1 MNKINGDDKQII
13 NISPQSI
20 VAVADT
26 TFFTRSYGVTV
37 FRDPKLKR
45 NLIWKEVYSETP
57 GQYWQL
63 RNKLELKGIILKAI
77 VLDGKRGVRQ
87 VFSDIPVQMCQF
99 HQVAIVIR
107 YLTRRPQLEASKELK
122 KIVLLLTS
130 CTEQEFKD
138 LLDVWFNK
146 WKDFLKERTTNP
158 FTGKW
163 YYTHKRLRSAY
174 RSLKT
179 NLPYLFTYQKYPEL
193 NIPNTCNSIDGSF
206 TTLKNL
212 LRIHRGMNRKNRY
225 KMICQILGK

>member
-1 MNKINGDDKQII
+1 MNEINGDDKQII

-26 TFFTRSYGVTV
+26 TFFTRSYGVTI
-37 FRDPKLKR
+37 FRDPKRKR

-63 RNKLELKGIILKAI
+63 RNKLELSGITIKAI

-87 VFSDIPVQMCQF
+87 VFSDIPVQMCHF

-122 KIVLLLTS
+122 KIVLLLTN
-130 CTEQEFKD
+130 CNEQEFKK

-146 WKDFLKERTTNP
+146 
-158 FTGKW
+158 
-163 YYTHKRLRSAY
+163 
-174 RSLKT
+174 
-179 NLPYLFTYQKYPEL
+179 
-193 NIPNTCNSIDGSF
+193 
-206 TTLKNL
+206 
-212 LRIHRGMNRKNRY
+212 
-225 KMICQILGK
+225 